1 MRFLDNDESDDPM
14 LSVVNLIDLFL
25 VIIGVLMIV
34 VMENPLNP
42 LSKNDVVV
50 VENPGKANMRITVKE
65 GQELKRYESNG
76 EMGQG
81 QGARAGVTY
90 RMDDG
95 RMIYVPEENA
105 AK

>member
-42 LSKNDVVV
+42 LSKNDVIV
-50 VENPGKANMRITVKE
+50 VENPGKANMRIMVKE
-65 GQELKRYESNG
+65 GEVLKRYESNG
-76 EMGQG
+76 EMGEG
-81 QGARAGVTY
+81 QGARAGITY
-90 RMDDG
+90 RMSDG
-95 RMIYVPEENA
+95 KMIYVPEGDSS
-105 AK
+105 K

>member
-42 LSKNDVVV
+42 LSQDNVVV

-95 RMIYVPEENA
+95 RMIYVPEEN
-105 AK
+105 K